1 MIRNNGI
8 VVVPTSKQMSMQI
21 YFQNFGNVA
30 LFSSGKM
37 MDTDKEVDIHSL
49 FLGSSK
55 SSTVLASIDEE

>member
-49 FLGSSK
+49 FLGSSN
-55 SSTVLASIDEE
+55 